1 MWKDKVIKVLERKLK
16 HLFPFLLAALLVS
29 TTSLLGFYL
38 LGDNL
43 GLGTQQAHA
52 SANTQALACDGD
64 LNEDTLIDQEDLTL
78 MANAILS
85 GNPGAL
91 CADLNDDASV
101 NVLDLQ
107 LLVNRILHP
116 QTGNVY
122 YVSTSGR
129 DSNNGSID
137 SPWASLDHAIEI
149 ATAGDTIMMRGG
161 EYNTNE
167 VWIRGDRGMGGANGQ
182 LLTIRSYPGEIASVG
197 GDRRIILEADYV
209 RIEGLHFRLPYR
221 MDSWG
226 TGNQIVNNTFL
237 GSQATYGAIEYGGN
251 NGLIQGNRIE
261 ISGGGDTQDHGIY
274 LHFGR
279 NNIVRGNYISGFS
292 GYGIHAYD
300 EDKGD
305 HTPRTYDNILIEGN
319 IITDSAS
326 RSGIILGP
334 HDSTITMRNVVI
346 RNNVI
351 FNNPDCGI
359 LIKYQPM
366 SNILI
371 HNNTIYDNA
380 SGIVILT
387 AIDHLEI
394 VNNILASN
402 GGGHIEISGNL
413 TNSTITH
420 NLYDQPP
427 SVGSG
432 VSDAHPVFANPL
444 FVDTNSDDFHLQAGS
459 TAIDAGLD
467 IGMPYNG
474 TAPDLGAYEYG
485 Q

>member
-1 MWKDKVIKVLERKLK
+1 MWNDKSTQAIQRKMKRLL
-16 HLFPFLLAALLVS
+16 LFLSAILLVIA
-29 TTSLLGFYL
+29 TSSLGFHL
-38 LGDNL
+38 PGNNL
-43 GLGTQQAHA
+43 ILNMQQAYA
-52 SANTQALACDGD
+52 SAGIQALACNGD
-64 LNEDTLIDQEDLTL
+64 LNQDGLIDQEDLTL

-85 GNPGAL
+85 GNQGGL
-91 CADLNDDASV
+91 CADLNDDTSV
-101 NVLDLQ
+101 DVLDLQ
-107 LLVNRILHP
+107 LLVNQILHP

-129 DSNNGSID
+129 DSNDGSID
-137 SPWASLDHAIEI
+137 SPWATLDHAIEI
-149 ATAGDTIMMRGG
+149 ARAGDTIMMRGG
-161 EYNTNE
+161 EYTTNE

-182 LLTIRSYPGEIASVG
+182 LLTIRSYPGETASVG

-226 TGNQIVNNTFL
+226 TGNQIFNNTFS
-237 GSQATYGAIEYGGN
+237 GPQATYGAIEYGGN
-251 NGLIQGNRIE
+251 GGLIQGNHIQ

-279 NNIVRGNYISGFS
+279 NNIVRDNYISGFS

-305 HTPRTYDNILIEGN
+305 HTPRAYDNILIEGN
-319 IITDSAS
+319 IISDSSS

-334 HDSTITMRNVVI
+334 HDSTITMNNVVI

-351 FNNPDCGI
+351 FSNPDCGI

-371 HNNTIYDNA
+371 YNNTIYGNA
-380 SGIVILT
+380 SGITILT

-402 GGGHIEISGNL
+402 RGGHIEISGNL

-420 NLYDQPP
+420 NLYDQPA

-432 VSDAHPVFANPL
+432 VSDTHPIFANPL
-444 FVDTNSDDFHLQAGS
+444 FVDANSSDFHLQAGS
-459 TAIDAGLD
+459 LAIDAGID
-467 IGMPYNG
+467 IGIPYFG
-474 TAPDLGAYEYG
+474 AAPDLGAFEH